1 MLEYIRNEIIRLKNA
16 IKFSK
21 QGFMQAWHGE
31 AAFRFEVVLAAILIP
46 TAIILPVT
54 ALERVVLIA
63 SLLLVLIVELL
74 NSAIEAVV
82 DRIGTEEHPL
92 SGMAKDMGSAAV
104 LVSLFVV
111 IFTWGSILANFF
123 I

>member
-1 MLEYIRNEIIRLKNA
+1 MLDYIRSEIVRLKNA
-16 IKFSK
+16 TKFSK
-21 QGFMQAWHGE
+21 QGFIQAWHGE
-31 AAFRFEVVLAAILIP
+31 AAFRFEVVLAVIMIP
-46 TAIILPVT
+46 AAIILPVT
-54 ALERVVLIA
+54 TLERVALIT
-63 SLLLVLIVELL
+63 SVLLVLIVELL

-104 LVSLFVV
+104 LVSLFAV
-111 IFTWGSILANFF
+111 IFTWATILWQF